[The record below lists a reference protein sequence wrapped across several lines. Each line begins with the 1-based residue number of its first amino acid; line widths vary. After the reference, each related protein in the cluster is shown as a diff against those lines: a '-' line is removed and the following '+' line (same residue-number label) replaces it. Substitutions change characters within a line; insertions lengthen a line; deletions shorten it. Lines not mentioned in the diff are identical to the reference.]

1 MTDNNSDNLTQEV
14 HDNNSENNDLDQDDQ
29 LDQSQSQNDDIQ
41 FHTQNHKDKWYE
53 VNRLLKTKGK
63 RHYLVEWKDN
73 STPTWEPEQNITE
86 ALKIAFH
93 ASKARKRLNNK

>member
-1 MTDNNSDNLTQEV
+1 
-14 HDNNSENNDLDQDDQ
+14 
-29 LDQSQSQNDDIQ
+29 
-41 FHTQNHKDKWYE
+41 
-53 VNRLLKTKGK
+53 LKTKWISGK

-93 ASKARKRLNNK
+93 ASKARKCLKKK